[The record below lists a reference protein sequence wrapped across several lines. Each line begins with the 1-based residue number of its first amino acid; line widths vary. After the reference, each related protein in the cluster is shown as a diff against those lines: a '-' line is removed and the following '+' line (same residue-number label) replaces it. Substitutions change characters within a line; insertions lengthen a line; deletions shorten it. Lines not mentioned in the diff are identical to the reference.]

1 MFQRYQSKIKSDFRN
16 DIPEYSDEQIIEVLK
31 KRDHYQPEAA
41 KLAIEE
47 AIKRKIIH
55 SEQDLFSEE
64 YKVEELS
71 RSMFPGIED
80 GSLKHRIRKSI
91 ARSLVISGL
100 IPTVYGLVQFNAG
113 QKLSGVHLVLF
124 GLLWIF
130 ISAQLIKGYKKVFVL
145 FLLVGLIAA
154 IVFVFAQLILSAN
167 SKFMDFFISAVL
179 FLLVGYGVVFLK
191 KVS

>member
-1 MFQRYQSKIKSDFRN
+1 MFQRYQSKSQSDFRN
-16 DIPEYSDEQIIEVLK
+16 DIPKYSDEQIIDILK

-47 AIKRKIIH
+47 AIKREIIH

-64 YKVEELS
+64 FRVEELN
-71 RSMFPGIED
+71 RSMFPKIED
-80 GSLKHRIRKSI
+80 DSLRNRIRKSI

-113 QKLSGVHLVLF
+113 QKLSGAHLILF

-130 ISAQLIKGYKKVFVL
+130 ISAQLIKAYKKVFVL
-145 FLLVGLIAA
+145 ILLVGLIVA
-154 IVFVFAQLILSAN
+154 VGFVSAQLILSAN

>member
-1 MFQRYQSKIKSDFRN
+1 MFQRYQSKIKSDFRK

-47 AIKRKIIH
+47 AIKREIIH

-64 YKVEELS
+64 YKVKELS

-80 GSLKHRIRKSI
+80 GSLRNRIRKSI

-100 IPTVYGLVQFNAG
+100 IPTVYGLVQSNAG
-113 QKLSGVHLVLF
+113 QKLSGALLILF
-124 GLLWIF
+124 GLLWIY
-130 ISAQLIKGYKKVFVL
+130 ISAQLIKAYKKVFVL
-145 FLLVGLIAA
+145 FLLVGLIVA
-154 IVFVFAQLILSAN
+154 IGFVFAQLIS
-167 SKFMDFFISAVL
+167 SGSSRFMDFFISAVL